1 MSQFTSNFK
10 GELIGRNRWKNLEE
24 FEYHIGNYPSE
35 EVIVVPVGFET
46 DFASVPR
53 IFWPYIS
60 PIDLHAKAAIV
71 HDYCYY
77 YGLYDRKRCDEI
89 FLEALK
95 VLNIKRLK
103 IWCIYRSV
111 RVFSCYSWWKHR
123 VKALP

>member
-10 GELIGRNRWKNLEE
+10 GELIGRNKWKNLEE
-24 FEYHIGNYPSE
+24 FEYHIGEYPSK

-95 VLNIKRLK
+95 VLNIKSNNFKDSSKYLT
-103 IWCIYRSV
+103 I
-111 RVFSCYSWWKHR
+111 FKHIKQLDYDR
-123 VKALP
+123 DWD